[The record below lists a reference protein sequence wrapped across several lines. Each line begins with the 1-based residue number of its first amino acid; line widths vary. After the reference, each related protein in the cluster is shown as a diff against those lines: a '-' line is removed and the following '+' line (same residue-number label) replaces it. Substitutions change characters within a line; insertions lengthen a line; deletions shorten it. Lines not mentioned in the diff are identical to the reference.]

1 MDTVCAVGMHYW
13 HVFSYQ
19 TVDLKIRS
27 WRWRR
32 WARTSLR
39 QPRCFGRWSIVVG
52 FTYLFVHFWIT
63 KKKKKSELLNI
74 RDTLPDCFCPKILS
88 SAEYI
93 LLSDLKPKQWDCA
106 METQGRWAGTLVR
119 FRRRG
124 LRAPLP
130 GIFLPNVLSLANKT
144 DQLQLLTKKWLLFTL
159 WICLSHS
166 GRSLHCAG
174 PLYTYSATA
183 TGWSDADHRV
193 GKEAPGFYFEY
204 HGDFNHTSVW
214 LTTQER
220 PRYKEFV
227 KCSTR
232 QETILDPAYSTIKW
246 EVLER

>member
-13 HVFSYQ
+13 HVFSCQ
-19 TVDLKIRS
+19 AVDLKIRS

-39 QPRCFGRWSIVVG
+39 QPRCFGRWSWLGLLIC
-52 FTYLFVHFWIT
+52 LFIFGSQ

-144 DQLQLLTKKWLLFTL
+144 DQLQLLTKNDLYSPCEFASVILAGDYIALSPCTHTVQQLLVDQTQITELERKHPDSTL
-159 WICLSHS
+159 NIM
-166 GRSLHCAG
+166 GI
-174 PLYTYSATA
+174 
-183 TGWSDADHRV
+183 
-193 GKEAPGFYFEY
+193 
-204 HGDFNHTSVW
+204 
-214 LTTQER
+214 LTT
-220 PRYKEFV
+220 
-227 KCSTR
+227 
-232 QETILDPAYSTIKW
+232 PACG
-246 EVLER
+246 